1 MIIWARILVC
11 ARFLALRRAL
21 GFLSPCQCRVLTKF
35 CTFTA
40 VMVSH
45 GNMQLATLQLLALL
59 QEMVKL
65 LPVSPRS
72 KEEDH
77 KKKVLYTRLLDVTRS
92 RFFVKIKFLMM
103 MMITMFRPYWNIGPS
118 SFHSNKRLR
127 RRNQREGYVHF
138 HSTIRMD
145 STFTCSG
152 TCDPFTPLRSSPFF
166 LSPLPS

>member
-1 MIIWARILVC
+1 MIVWAHILVC

-21 GFLSPCQCRVLTKF
+21 GFLSPCQLRVLTKF

-77 KKKVLYTRLLDVTRS
+77 KKKFCTLAYQTLHGHVSLSKLNFDDDDYDV
-92 RFFVKIKFLMM
+92 
-103 MMITMFRPYWNIGPS
+103 
-118 SFHSNKRLR
+118 
-127 RRNQREGYVHF
+127 
-138 HSTIRMD
+138 
-145 STFTCSG
+145 
-152 TCDPFTPLRSSPFF
+152 
-166 LSPLPS
+166 SPLLEYWTFFFPF